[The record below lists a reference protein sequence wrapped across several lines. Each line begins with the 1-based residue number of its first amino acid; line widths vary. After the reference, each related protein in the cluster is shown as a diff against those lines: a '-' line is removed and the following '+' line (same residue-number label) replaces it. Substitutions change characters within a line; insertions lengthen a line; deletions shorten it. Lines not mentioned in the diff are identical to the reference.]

1 MNDVA
6 ELLQAIA
13 SAAEKHRNQRRKDA
27 EASPYINH
35 PIALAHLL
43 ATTGGV
49 SDPVVLQAAIL
60 HYAVEDTETTYEEL
74 VAEFDTK
81 VADIVMEGDRR
92 QGIAQASTQGTPG
105 RACPQEGG
113 EYARTRQIPAARF
126 PTASKQRLPGHA
138 YRLANASVRWAK
150 LTSAWSLMA
159 CVAHAGLLSWWNKFA

>member
-43 ATTGGV
+43 DTTGGV

-60 HYAVEDTETTYEEL
+60 HYEVEDTETTYEEL

-81 VADIVMEGDRR
+81 VADIVMEVTDDKALPKQRR
-92 QGIAQASTQGTPG
+92 KELQVEHAHKK
-105 RACPQEGG
+105 GG
-113 EYARTRQIPAARF
+113 VRPPDKIPAARF